1 MCGPL
6 PFCLNTLKSCFNFGK
21 LILRKIIKTAVTR
34 CQYFLKLKC
43 TKFNFGSTVHTRPH
57 WGSYSTPDSLTGF
70 KGSSTERKGEVREE
84 GEARNGRGV
93 SCMGGNVKAREGK
106 GEGKSAYW
114 APGCIMKLTHT
125 DNEFYFTLVTV

>member
-1 MCGPL
+1 MR
-6 PFCLNTLKSCFNFGK
+6 NKIIAVTVNNR
-21 LILRKIIKTAVTR
+21 LILKIEIVHDLS
-34 CQYFLKLKC
+34 CHPIKC
-43 TKFNFGSTVHTRPH
+43 TKFNFGSTVRTRPH

-70 KGSSTERKGEVREE
+70 KGSSTERKGEVREK

-93 SCMGGNVKAREGK
+93 SCMGGNVKAKEGK
-106 GEGKSAYW
+106 GEGKPAYL